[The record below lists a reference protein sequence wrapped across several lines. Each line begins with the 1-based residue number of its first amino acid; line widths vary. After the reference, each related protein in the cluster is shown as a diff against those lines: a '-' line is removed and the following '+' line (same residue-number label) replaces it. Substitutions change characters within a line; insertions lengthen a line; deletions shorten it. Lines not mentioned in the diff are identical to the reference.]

1 MRLSDL
7 SGYPSCRVQVN
18 LKNHKL
24 SFLEGDFWGIGHF
37 YGKPTTRPPDDKSL
51 EVQSR
56 KYWEGE
62 KCVCSG

>member
-24 SFLEGDFWGIGHF
+24 SFLEGDFWGIE
-37 YGKPTTRPPDDKSL
+37 TTSTCNATIRPK
-51 EVQSR
+51 
-56 KYWEGE
+56 
-62 KCVCSG
+62 

>member
-24 SFLEGDFWGIGHF
+24 SFLEGDLNEAAAAADA
-37 YGKPTTRPPDDKSL
+37 TR
-51 EVQSR
+51 
-56 KYWEGE
+56 
-62 KCVCSG
+62 